1 MQQYGS
7 LHSRPQARRLRGS
20 ALVGDLAT
28 THGFVGGLGHP
39 TDSTGLVH
47 MRARYYD
54 PACGRFVSED
64 PAASGA
70 NLYVYADDDP
80 VTGCG

>member
-1 MQQYGS
+1 
-7 LHSRPQARRLRGS
+7 
-20 ALVGDLAT
+20 
-28 THGFVGGLGHP
+28 
-39 TDSTGLVH
+39 